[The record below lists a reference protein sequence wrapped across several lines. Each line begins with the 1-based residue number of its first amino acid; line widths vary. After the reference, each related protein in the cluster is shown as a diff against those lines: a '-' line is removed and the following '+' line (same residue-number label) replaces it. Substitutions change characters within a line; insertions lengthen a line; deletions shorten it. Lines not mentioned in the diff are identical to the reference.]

1 MDVWNTFSTTSGSHL
16 ARSNSKTRLFC
27 GVAGEGKGAG
37 ARERLIV
44 MDTGL
49 GAEIGVDG
57 PADGVAGLAGR
68 GGACACSFARRFRR
82 I

>member
-1 MDVWNTFSTTSGSHL
+1 M

-27 GVAGEGKGAG
+27 GVAGEGEGAG
-37 ARERLIV
+37 ACERLIV

-49 GAEIGVDG
+49 GAEGGVDG
-57 PADGVAGLAGR
+57 PADGVAGLVC
-68 GGACACSFARRFRR
+68 GGAACACSFARRFRR